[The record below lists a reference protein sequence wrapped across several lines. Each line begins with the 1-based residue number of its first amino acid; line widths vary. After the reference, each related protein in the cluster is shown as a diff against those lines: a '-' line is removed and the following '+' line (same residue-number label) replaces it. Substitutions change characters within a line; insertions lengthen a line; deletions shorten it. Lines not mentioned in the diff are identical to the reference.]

1 MKRICL
7 MFVLLLLLREGAVV
21 SQEDSLH
28 VAAQAEAAY
37 SAGDYTNAIS
47 LYEALVAGG
56 ARDDRVYFNLGNAY
70 YQARNLG
77 MALLN
82 YRRAQQLAPRDGDV
96 LSSISLVRSQRVDVL
111 GDETP
116 LLDSLAAFSMGFA
129 TPGELSWIT
138 FLLWA
143 ALFGLLLAVVMRQ
156 DWRRRLRLPI
166 VVVGVLFVISA
177 VLLGGRLWAEA
188 YRPPAV
194 VIVANA
200 GVMSGAG
207 DDYVEIYRLSAAA
220 ELRVLERREGWVR
233 FVLPDERQGWLP
245 ETAIAMI

>member
-1 MKRICL
+1 MKRICFAL
-7 MFVLLLLLREGAVV
+7 VLILLLRAGSVV
-21 SQEDSLH
+21 SQEDSLQ

-37 SAGDYTNAIS
+37 SAGDYANAIN

-56 ARDDRVYFNLGNAY
+56 ARDYRVYFNLGNAY

-82 YRRAQQLAPRDGDV
+82 YRRAQQLAPRDSDV
-96 LSSISLVRSQRVDVL
+96 LSSISLVRSHRVDVL

-129 TPGELSWIT
+129 TPDELSWMT
-138 FLLWA
+138 FLLWFG
-143 ALFGLLLAVVMRQ
+143 LFGLLLAAVVRP
-156 DWRRRLRLPI
+156 DWRSHLRLPI
-166 VVVGVLFVISA
+166 VVVGVLFAVCA
-177 VLLGGRLWAEA
+177 VLMGGRLWAEG

-194 VIVANA
+194 VVVANA
-200 GVMSGAG
+200 GVVSGAG

-220 ELRVLERREGWVR
+220 ELRVLERRGGWVR

-245 ETAIAMI
+245 ETVIAMI